1 MYVLRLI
8 HGSDQAYSL
17 GKFYYVI
24 YFYMK
29 SNKNKNWLEMMISR
43 YLGDDKNEIIRH
55 EHITKILSIVSY
67 AGAYYFMQNPKLI
80 KMCIYQIIDNFI

>member
-17 GKFYYVI
+17 GKIYCVN

-29 SNKNKNWLEMMISR
+29 KNKNKNWLEMMISR
-43 YLGDDKNEIIRH
+43 YLGDEK
-55 EHITKILSIVSY
+55 K
-67 AGAYYFMQNPKLI
+67 
-80 KMCIYQIIDNFI
+80 

>member
-1 MYVLRLI
+1 MFVLPPI

-17 GKFYYVI
+17 GKIYYVN

-43 YLGDDKNEIIRH
+43 YLGDDKTEIIKNDH
-55 EHITKILSIVSY
+55 MVKILSIVSY

-80 KMCIYQIIDNFI
+80 KMCIFQIIDNFI